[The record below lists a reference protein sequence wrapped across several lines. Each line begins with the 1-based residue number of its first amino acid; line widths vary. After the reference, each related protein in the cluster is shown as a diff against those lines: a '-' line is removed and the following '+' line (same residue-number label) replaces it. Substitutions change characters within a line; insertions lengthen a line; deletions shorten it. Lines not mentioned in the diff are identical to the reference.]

1 MPRRYDNLHK
11 FNLPYPEAIFD
22 VDFYIQDP
30 KPFVTLAKEIWPG
43 VKYRCV
49 ILISSLYIFRTLPLS
64 INSSAF
70 ARFVDLH

>member
-22 VDFYIQDP
+22 VDFYVQDP

-49 ILISSLYIFRTLPLS
+49 ILISNR
-64 INSSAF
+64 
-70 ARFVDLH
+70 